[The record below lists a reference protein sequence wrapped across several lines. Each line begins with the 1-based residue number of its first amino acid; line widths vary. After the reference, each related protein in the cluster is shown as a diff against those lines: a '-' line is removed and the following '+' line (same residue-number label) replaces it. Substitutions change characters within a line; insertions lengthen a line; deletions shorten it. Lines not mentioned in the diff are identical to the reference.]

1 MFGIF
6 KRKKLDEVEQ
16 PTKTTHLIAESGQ
29 ELLKDK
35 ELKEILA
42 RIRSLA
48 GVSDELWSEFYLQT
62 FINYAE
68 LVQKLPVSK
77 TRPIPLLKYRL
88 QAVNE
93 ALRLRSGLMLPK
105 GADAETLDRLKAVWT
120 YACATSVLLHNL
132 GRVVINQQVTLT
144 LSDGKKEPWQPIIS
158 NIPVGTQYLAKFSK
172 NIAQEYNKIT
182 PLLASRI
189 VPSRGLDWLASDAE
203 LIGYW
208 MTAIQNDLLNSK
220 ELGEILTK
228 ANESIAAA
236 NKPAVSLET
245 NTPEQTEIV
254 QLEMAQLDD
263 TQANRPKSFAEVALE
278 AIRHLLDKQEFE
290 INCPGAAIFVTEN
303 NLWLVEGNFLD
314 SLRAQIRQ
322 MSQGS
327 GLSDNKQLIKEL
339 EQQQVIEPS
348 NEKASWQCQLVE
360 GDWSIELSLLKLD
373 LNKVW
378 PNKEEAI
385 QAWVGQVIPLVSA
398 TEASTATEQVATNTN
413 IEAENT
419 SLASETDQPNDDLI
433 LPYDTP
439 LETESISPS
448 SEVNENETIS
458 SGEVGES
465 SESNLLD
472 DDLILPYDS
481 PLEASD
487 TEEIIK
493 KESEEE
499 AVANKPAF
507 THTNAFLAWLQEAIL
522 TNSAE
527 VNAERSRVYT
537 VKEGLFLVSPSIFR
551 DFDSKDYNKVQQ
563 RFLKMR
569 MHQKKSNGTNFWSAT
584 LDNGQGGKFTIKGIL
599 IEQAEA
605 KLGVAL
611 PPANPHLTI
620 IT

>member
-42 RIRSLA
+42 RIRNLA

-132 GRVVINQQVTLT
+132 GRAVINQQVTLT

-182 PLLASRI
+182 PLLATRI

-208 MTAIQNDLLNSK
+208 ITAIQNDLLNSK

-236 NKPAVSLET
+236 NKPEVSLEM
-245 NTPEQTEIV
+245 NTPEQTEMV
-254 QLEMAQLDD
+254 QLDD

-290 INCPGAAIFVTEN
+290 INCPRAAIFVTEN

-348 NEKASWQCQLVE
+348 NNKASWQCQLVE

-385 QAWVGQVIPLVSA
+385 QAWAGQVIPLVSA
-398 TEASTATEQVATNTN
+398 TEASTATEQVATN
-413 IEAENT
+413 IEAENI

-433 LPYDTP
+433 LPYDTS
-439 LETESISPS
+439 LEIESVSPS
-448 SEVNENETIS
+448 SEVNENEAIS
-458 SGEVGES
+458 SGEVSES

-499 AVANKPAF
+499 AVVNEPTF
-507 THTNAFLAWLQEAIL
+507 THTNAFLAWLQKAIT

-527 VNAERSRVYT
+527 INAERSRVYT